1 MKRLLEEMTRDE
13 AQDAF
18 QQGAMV
24 VLPTGSM
31 EQHGPHLPL
40 IVDTAVVTHVARA
53 AAEQAA
59 GQVPVLVAPTVHY
72 GVSHHHLPFAGTM
85 SLTSRL
91 YIESVKELVRCLR
104 HHGVRQVVLL
114 NGHGGNQNPNG
125 VIAHDLVNEEGLE
138 MAIGQASYWT
148 IASQAL
154 IDAGARDVAPG
165 FPGHAGGFETSLML
179 ALRPDLVD
187 LDRRRAPLTALTST
201 VHAVEHGA
209 FARAG
214 GTSDDAAGADAAAG
228 QRLLTATITAVAS
241 YLVEFYERTRRR
253 TGGEENRGEEN
264 KA

>member
-40 IVDTAVVTHVARA
+40 MVDTAAVTHVARA

-85 SLTSRL
+85 SLTSLL

-114 NGHGGNQNPNG
+114 NGHGGNQN
-125 VIAHDLVNEEGLE
+125 
-138 MAIGQASYWT
+138 
-148 IASQAL
+148 
-154 IDAGARDVAPG
+154 
-165 FPGHAGGFETSLML
+165 
-179 ALRPDLVD
+179 
-187 LDRRRAPLTALTST
+187 
-201 VHAVEHGA
+201 
-209 FARAG
+209 
-214 GTSDDAAGADAAAG
+214 
-228 QRLLTATITAVAS
+228 
-241 YLVEFYERTRRR
+241 
-253 TGGEENRGEEN
+253 
-264 KA
+264 